1 MAHAGAGRAPRQPP
15 LDSLVVPTFCRHGR
29 FVERCPICTRQGPA
43 GGRAAP
49 GGGSPAPGRR
59 RAGAS
64 EATSARA
71 RGSGPARV
79 GARGVR
85 VTRLARAADDGYRHD
100 LVPGLRAA
108 ADARRLAGEIAFADA
123 RLRLMAADPP
133 GLYAEAAGAG
143 DVEEGLWL
151 LFLVTYLGPLEGPE
165 PFAAI
170 AAARTAWASGE
181 RPDPDVVALGPR
193 SAHEPGRGA
202 RSLDAWR
209 ARAVAA
215 GSQVAALGGE
225 PGWGPERRFALAFER
240 AGVDGV
246 GRDARMELL
255 IAAGALRLLDVAPDA
270 QHLGSRTPVVAAARR
285 LFAIAEVPLLER
297 RARELA
303 TACGVPLAALDLALW
318 NWGEPERR
326 ATLAAAAA
334 EASADPARALRALG
348 IA

>member
-1 MAHAGAGRAPRQPP
+1 MPCAAAATPR
-15 LDSLVVPTFCRHGR
+15 LARVPTFCRHGR
-29 FVERCPICTRQGPA
+29 FVERCPICTRQGSASERAASGGGASSARRP
-43 GGRAAP
+43 GRAAKAAESRTRGP
-49 GGGSPAPGRR
+49 GAPRSGG
-59 RAGAS
+59 
-64 EATSARA
+64 
-71 RGSGPARV
+71 
-79 GARGVR
+79 RGVR

-108 ADARRLAGEIAFADA
+108 DDARRLAAEIAFADA
-123 RLRLMAADPP
+123 RLALMASEPP
-133 GLYAEAAGAG
+133 GLYAEAAGAQ
-143 DVEEGLWL
+143 DAEEGLWL
-151 LFLVTYLGPLEGPE
+151 LLLITYLGPLEGPE

-170 AAARTAWASGE
+170 AEARTVWSSGE
-181 RPDPDVVALGPR
+181 RPDPDGAALGPR
-193 SAHEPGRGA
+193 TAHEAGRGP

-209 ARAVAA
+209 ARAEAA

-225 PGWGPERRFALAFER
+225 PGWGPERRFAQAFER

-255 IAAGALRLLDVAPDA
+255 VAAGALGLLDVAPDA

-303 TACGVPLAALDLALW
+303 SACGVPLAALDLALW

-326 ATLAAAAA
+326 TTMGAGAA
-334 EASADPARALRALG
+334 EAHADPSRALRALDV
-348 IA
+348 ADTTPE